1 MCFDEKIT
9 VVRVLDSYREK
20 FELSK
25 PYRDKVDVVNVITA
39 PEIVMYIS
47 YKARIIYVYK
57 D

>member
-1 MCFDEKIT
+1 M
-9 VVRVLDSYREK
+9 LDSYREK